1 MSTIQ
6 PQHTPHPLK
15 APPSHTTRAP
25 QPNPGNER
33 MNNLLK
39 SGPDWSK
46 PPKAPDPAPSANNT
60 TPQENPDDLTPMLT
74 RENIKQMVRNPN
86 SPESKALIEQTRAR
100 LTPEKIQNMVQ
111 GPNGEANAQKLK
123 AIGKHL
129 NKDEIDSGLAE
140 TKKQMVEQKIKE
152 LSYRNVEML
161 TQAFNGDGIEG
172 VIGNIKRLQDEE
184 ASMQKQFS
192 DANRA
197 AKGLGDIGSSL
208 TEDNVDKMRR
218 DPGKTYSYNSTSEST
233 LDAPSEIRDF
243 TANDKL
249 DLRGIQKQLNK
260 PLQVVDS
267 FSGASGEVKIDYSQ
281 SSKTSVVSVSGEPG
295 TPPLVVKV
303 FGEVRRENLMT

>member
-6 PQHTPHPLK
+6 PQHTPPPLK
-15 APPSHTTRAP
+15 APPSHTPSAQ
-25 QPNPGNER
+25 QPTPGNER

-39 SGPDWSK
+39 SGPDWSRS
-46 PPKAPDPAPSANNT
+46 PKAPDPAPSANNA
-60 TPQENPDDLTPMLT
+60 TPQENPNDLAPMLT
-74 RENIKQMVRNPN
+74 RENIKQLVRNPN
-86 SPESKALIEQTRAR
+86 SPESKALMEKTRAR
-100 LTPEKIQNMVQ
+100 LTPEKIQAMVQ
-111 GPNGEANAQKLK
+111 GPNGEANAQTLK

-140 TKKQMVEQKIKE
+140 TKKQMVEEKIKE
-152 LSYRNVEML
+152 LSHRNVETL
-161 TQAFNGDGIEG
+161 LHAFDGGSAESI
-172 VIGNIKRLQDEE
+172 VSDIKRLEDDG
-184 ASMQKQFS
+184 AAMQKQFS
-192 DANRA
+192 ASNNA

-208 TEDNVDKMRR
+208 TEDNVNKMRR

>member
-1 MSTIQ
+1 
-6 PQHTPHPLK
+6 
-15 APPSHTTRAP
+15 
-25 QPNPGNER
+25 

-46 PPKAPDPAPSANNT
+46 PAKAPDPAPSANNA
-60 TPQENPDDLTPMLT
+60 TPQENPNDLAPMLT
-74 RENIKQMVRNPN
+74 RENIKQLMRNPD
-86 SPESKALIEQTRAR
+86 SPESKALMEKTRAR
-100 LTPEKIQNMVQ
+100 LTPEKIQAMVQ
-111 GPNGEANAQKLK
+111 GPKGEANAQTLK

-129 NKDEIDSGLAE
+129 NNDEIDSDLAE
-140 TKKQMVEQKIKE
+140 TKKQMVEEKTKE
-152 LSYRNVEML
+152 LSRRNFEML
-161 TQAFNGDGIEG
+161 TQAFDGGSIESF
-172 VIGNIKRLQDEE
+172 VGNIKRLEDDR
-184 ASMQKQFS
+184 AAMQKQFS
-192 DANRA
+192 AANNA

-208 TEDNVDKMRR
+208 TEDNVNKMRR

-260 PLQVVDS
+260 PLQVVDN

-281 SSKTSVVSVSGEPG
+281 STKTSVVSVSGEPG
-295 TPPLVVKV
+295 KPPLVVKV

>member
-74 RENIKQMVRNPN
+74 
-86 SPESKALIEQTRAR
+86 
-100 LTPEKIQNMVQ
+100 PEKIQSMVQ

-295 TPPLVVKV
+295 APPLVVKV